1 MRAMILM
8 ASAISAHHF
17 AGGDLIRLSSFVI
30 YFAFVAAVTKL
41 SMNRITDGPKLALL
55 IIFVQSSTHFIL
67 GSGSSSDS
75 QMGISHLLMGVIS
88 YYAIILAED
97 FLDAVIDLWIGSL
110 TLKPI
115 ILRSRKIGIYIDQPF
130 TAKFF
135 NLFAIQT
142 RRGPPVHA

>member
-1 MRAMILM
+1 MILT

-17 AGGDLIRLSSFVI
+17 AGGDLIRLSSFFI
-30 YFAFVAAVTKL
+30 YFALVVSVTKL
-41 SMNRITDGPKLALL
+41 SMTSITDGPKLALL
-55 IIFVQSSTHFIL
+55 IIFVQSTTHFIL
-67 GSGSSSDS
+67 GSGSSSDA

-88 YYAIILAED
+88 YYAILLAED

-115 ILRSRKIGIYIDQPF
+115 ILRSRKIGIYIDQPS
-130 TAKFF
+130 TAKSF

>member
-17 AGGDLIRLSSFVI
+17 AGGDLIRLSSFFI
-30 YFAFVAAVTKL
+30 YFAVVMSVAKL
-41 SMNRITDGPKLALL
+41 SMSRITDGPKLALL

-67 GSGSSSDS
+67 GSGSSSDA
-75 QMGISHLLMGVIS
+75 QMGISHLIMGVIS
-88 YYAIILAED
+88 YYAILLAED
-97 FLDAVIDLWIGSL
+97 FLNVVIDFWIGSL

-115 ILRSRKIGIYIDQPF
+115 ILRSRKIGILIERPS

-135 NLFAIQT
+135 KLLAIQT